1 MGLCDRARRSDLLF
15 DDRNRGII
23 AVKDGIPLAICGP
36 FQEPAEPGSAHH
48 DDSIASVSSPRA
60 CARMLHFGIAQ
71 NLLRQTAAGSR
82 VYNIRKRMR
91 GMALGQEATGR
102 KSAKNLLARAMQAL
116 ESCPNHGPKRQQD
129 GVLSHWQIKQGAVS
143 IDA

>member
-1 MGLCDRARRSDLLF
+1 
-15 DDRNRGII
+15 
-23 AVKDGIPLAICGP
+23 
-36 FQEPAEPGSAHH
+36 
-48 DDSIASVSSPRA
+48 
-60 CARMLHFGIAQ
+60 MLHFGIAQ

-102 KSAKNLLARAMQAL
+102 KSAKSLLARATQAL